1 MWEIMIINEQTNE
14 RDFIYTTRPNEVKI
28 PDGWIEDYCEYID

>member
-14 RDFIYTTRPNEVKI
+14 RDFIYTTNPREAKI
-28 PDGWIEDYCEYID
+28 PEGWVEDYCYYVD